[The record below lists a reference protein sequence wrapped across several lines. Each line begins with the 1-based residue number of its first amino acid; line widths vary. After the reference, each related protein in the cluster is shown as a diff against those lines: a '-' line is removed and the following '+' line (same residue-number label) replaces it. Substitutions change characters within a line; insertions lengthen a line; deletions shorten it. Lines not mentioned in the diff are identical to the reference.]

1 MVLRFKVVLKD
12 EVETDVL
19 RSSSSSE
26 CMHFE
31 LELRRRSS
39 TATTKRVDSYREKL
53 LIACLSFNFEEF
65 LRYLRKVI

>member
-19 RSSSSSE
+19 RSSSSE